1 MSRSA
6 AEDVLQTFLASIS
19 NLDQSKFYRLLQTVQ
34 IWIFFF
40 LRIWLSHENK
50 KSCCLFLILLDVGF
64 ALTINVSKQG

>member
-19 NLDQSKFYRLLQTVQ
+19 NLDQSKFCRLLQTVQ

>member
-6 AEDVLQTFLASIS
+6 AEDVLQTFLDSSS
-19 NLDQSKFYRLLQTVQ
+19 NLDQSKV
-34 IWIFFF
+34 WIFFF

>member
-64 ALTINVSKQG
+64 TLTINVSKQG